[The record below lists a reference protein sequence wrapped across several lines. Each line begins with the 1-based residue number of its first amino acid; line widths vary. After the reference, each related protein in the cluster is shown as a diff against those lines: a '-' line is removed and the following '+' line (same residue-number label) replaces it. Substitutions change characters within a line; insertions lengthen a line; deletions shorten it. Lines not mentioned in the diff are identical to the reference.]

1 MTNQSITPSIPHWFH
16 SYHLCHWL
24 VMSEYYKIW
33 DKIIKDKMIEN
44 NLKYVLYNQP
54 FGCHLLTISLLFWLS
69 AWCFTCEPCI
79 SSTVLCSFKN
89 NRTPSTKTRCKY
101 VSTMIHSIGV
111 AYFPRMPS
119 LGFLL
124 LSQSKE
130 TVNMSWIHY
139 ISMAY

>member
-1 MTNQSITPSIPHWFH
+1 MI
-16 SYHLCHWL
+16 
-24 VMSEYYKIW
+24 
-33 DKIIKDKMIEN
+33 DKMFHAISHLDVSLAN
-44 NLKYVLYNQP
+44 NFTAVVM
-54 FGCHLLTISLLFWLS
+54 S

-101 VSTMIHSIGV
+101 VSIMIHSTGV

-130 TVNMSWIHY
+130 TVKKS
-139 ISMAY
+139 